1 MFRYVVR
8 RILLIVPTVLVILL
22 FTFWLQSLAPG
33 DQIEAQL
40 TLEGESSQ
48 VGRSNY
54 MDSYQALQKER
65 GLDLPMFFFGVQPS
79 YFPDT
84 LYKIIPK
91 QKKVLLTS
99 LLRQTKDWKKV
110 AAYESSLQSL
120 INQHKGTEAVVKKIK
135 IELSKIEQTKS
146 LSDIKSRCQNL
157 KKLTGASNYN
167 DDGLA
172 KLFAQ
177 VQSMQSSTLFSYP
190 VLRWHGWDNQFN
202 RWLGRLFNKEENV
215 SLQDGG
221 PVIDKIWKALKWT
234 ISMSV
239 ITLLLVAFFSL
250 LLGYFKAFYRYRWF
264 DKISSTVLYVLLAVP
279 TFWFASLMVI
289 FFTTREYGAWTDVFP
304 SVGIKPSFVAR
315 SFLSELSDN
324 AGQLIL
330 PIICMTI
337 MSVSYL
343 TIQLRSDILDTL
355 SKPYMLMARAKGLS
369 DKQALRQHALPNA
382 LLPYMT
388 ILTGSIPAIFTGSV
402 IIEVIFNIPG
412 IGRLLLSAVQEADW
426 PIVFTIVIIISCATM
441 VGYLV
446 GDILLVKLFPK
457 TRDSLGLENSIR

>member
-22 FTFWLQSLAPG
+22 LTFWLQSLAPG

-40 TLEGESSQ
+40 SLEGESNHMA
-48 VGRSNY
+48 RSNY
-54 MDSYQALQKER
+54 LDSYQTLQKER
-65 GLDLPMFFFGVQPS
+65 GLDLPLFFFGVQPS

-84 LYKIIPK
+84 LHRIIPK

-99 LLRQTKDWKKV
+99 LLRQTKDWVKV
-110 AAYESSLQSL
+110 STYESSLQSL
-120 INQHKGTEAVVKKIK
+120 ISQYRGGERDSKKVS
-135 IELSKIEQTKS
+135 IELSKIEQAKS
-146 LSDIKSRCQNL
+146 LSDIKARSKNL
-157 KKLTGASNYN
+157 KKIVDDSNVENEELNQFFVQVESLQTGS
-167 DDGLA
+167 
-172 KLFAQ
+172 
-177 VQSMQSSTLFSYP
+177 VFSYP
-190 VLRWHGWDNQFN
+190 VLQWHGWSNQFN

-215 SLQDGG
+215 SLQDGS
-221 PVIDKIWKALKWT
+221 PVIEKIGKALKWT

-239 ITLLLVAFFSL
+239 ITLVLVAILSL
-250 LLGYFKAFYRYRWF
+250 MLGYFKAFYRYRWF
-264 DKISSTVLYVLLAVP
+264 DKVSSTVLYVLLAVP

-289 FFTTREYGAWTDVFP
+289 FFTTPEYGAWTDIFP
-304 SVGIKPSFVAR
+304 SIGIKPSFVAR
-315 SFLSELSDN
+315 SFLSELKDN

-343 TIQLRSDILDTL
+343 TIQLRSDIIDTL

-369 DKQALRQHALPNA
+369 DKQVLRQHALPNA
-382 LLPYMT
+382 LLTFMT
-388 ILTGSIPAIFTGSV
+388 ILTGYIPAIFTGSV

-426 PIVFTIVIIISCATM
+426 PVVFTIVIIISSATM

-457 TRDSLGLENSIR
+457 TRDSLGLENVSN

>member
-135 IELSKIEQTKS
+135 IELSLS
-146 LSDIKSRCQNL
+146 LI
-157 KKLTGASNYN
+157 
-167 DDGLA
+167 
-172 KLFAQ
+172 
-177 VQSMQSSTLFSYP
+177 
-190 VLRWHGWDNQFN
+190 H
-202 RWLGRLFNKEENV
+202 
-215 SLQDGG
+215 
-221 PVIDKIWKALKWT
+221 I
-234 ISMSV
+234 
-239 ITLLLVAFFSL
+239 
-250 LLGYFKAFYRYRWF
+250 
-264 DKISSTVLYVLLAVP
+264 
-279 TFWFASLMVI
+279 
-289 FFTTREYGAWTDVFP
+289 
-304 SVGIKPSFVAR
+304 
-315 SFLSELSDN
+315 
-324 AGQLIL
+324 
-330 PIICMTI
+330 
-337 MSVSYL
+337 
-343 TIQLRSDILDTL
+343 
-355 SKPYMLMARAKGLS
+355 
-369 DKQALRQHALPNA
+369 
-382 LLPYMT
+382 
-388 ILTGSIPAIFTGSV
+388 
-402 IIEVIFNIPG
+402 
-412 IGRLLLSAVQEADW
+412 
-426 PIVFTIVIIISCATM
+426 
-441 VGYLV
+441 
-446 GDILLVKLFPK
+446 
-457 TRDSLGLENSIR
+457 